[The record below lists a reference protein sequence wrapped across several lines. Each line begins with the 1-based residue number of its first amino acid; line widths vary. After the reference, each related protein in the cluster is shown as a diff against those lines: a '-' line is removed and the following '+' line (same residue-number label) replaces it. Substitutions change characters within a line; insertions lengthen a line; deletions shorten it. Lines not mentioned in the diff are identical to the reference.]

1 MNRYDFFNSIQQ
13 SVPMFFPEIKDV
25 KNLSDIVFV
34 DHTTNKLLFSIT
46 FHMLD
51 SNNAETFL
59 RSDFEGKL
67 KKFKAMLMRLGIQDM
82 EDLIEPVIE
91 NKFKIESE
99 TELEA
104 DPETE
109 LDEERKYFFLIPAE
123 ISLKFTD

>member
-51 SNNAETFL
+51 SNNAGTFL

-91 NKFKIESE
+91 HKFKIESE

-123 ISLKFTD
+123 IALKFTD